1 MKQSANTSAFKF
13 NRAVWTTFIMVNI
26 LNILLCALLDFQAS
40 LGREDYFEF
49 HSNFG
54 FIQVIMIELYVAQP
68 ALITKIIR
76 QGTFVSDEGP
86 LLQMLNH
93 AAHQSLY
100 FDLCSC

>member
-54 FIQVIMIELYVAQP
+54 FIQVIMIELCGTDGTYN
-68 ALITKIIR
+68 KIIR

-86 LLQMLNH
+86 LLKMLNH

-100 FDLCSC
+100 FDLCFC